1 MKIDKARKEVI
12 VFTLHH
18 RLEGIMYTYT
28 GARIL
33 DELNAGTKD
42 FIALT
47 DVNVFSPQSPT
58 PIYHTDFLAINKNH
72 IVQVIPGKGAD
83 HREFLPQQGVFK

>member
-1 MKIDKARKEVI
+1 MKIDKAKKDVV

-18 RLEGIMYTYT
+18 RLEGTMYTYM

-33 DELNAGTKD
+33 DELNAGAKT

-47 DVNVFSPQSPT
+47 DVNVFSLASTT
-58 PIYHTDFLAINKNH
+58 PIYHVDFIAVNKNH
-72 IVQVIPGKGAD
+72 IVHLLPGKGED
-83 HREFLPQQGVFK
+83 FRDFLPREGIFK